1 MWPFS
6 RSMNLKELRAYS
18 AKLKAEGASKYAYKI
33 HRSGLRMPLE
43 QDLLVSGQRF
53 IRIKNMGVKDP
64 AYYRSFQPGLYEF
77 TVMFTGELD
86 EHGERKRQRLWMS
99 DTPQEISMMQIGM
112 SDLLNVRSR
121 SASDTSQWNVLVL
134 GLGLGIFPQLIEEK
148 VASVT
153 VVEIDPL
160 VVKAVWDHVK
170 GPNWDLVLADAWD
183 IDKML
188 RPGSFDACYMD
199 IWEDISEDNKEEYV
213 RMKKVARRAGSRR
226 TVGWVEDHVYGR
238 AEYF

>member
-6 RSMNLKELRAYS
+6 SAMSLKELRAYS
-18 AKLKAEGASKYAYKI
+18 AKLKAEGASQYDYEI
-33 HRSGLRMPLE
+33 RRSGLRMPPE

-53 IRIKNMGVKDP
+53 IRIKGTGVKDP
-64 AYYRSFQPGLYEF
+64 AYYRSFQPGLHEF

-99 DTPQEISMMQIGM
+99 DTPQEISMMRIGM
-112 SDLLNVRSR
+112 SDLLNVR
-121 SASDTSQWNVLVL
+121 DTSQWNVLVL
-134 GLGLGIFPQLIEEK
+134 GLGLGIFPQLIEKK
-148 VASVT
+148 VARVT

-160 VVKAVWDHVK
+160 VVRAVWDHVK
-170 GPNWDLVLADAWD
+170 GPNWDLVLADAWN
-183 IDKML
+183 IDKVL

-199 IWEDISEDNKEEYV
+199 IWEDICESNKEEYM
-213 RMKKVARRAGSRR
+213 RLKKVARRAGSRR
-226 TVGWVEDHVYGR
+226 TIGWVEDHVYGR